1 MPQVKE
7 WDIWVRS
14 TDVDA
19 DGIVNNSVYFQY
31 FEQARLEHMAE
42 LGLIR
47 RGRAQGEA
55 KDQYDRSFTLAQ
67 TSCTFRAPLRHRD
80 WVTVRC
86 WTSEVR
92 TRSFSFAYEIRM
104 RDEPEKLAAEGSSAQ
119 VWLDAEGKPTPL
131 PPPLK
136 DSLERSMQ

>member
-1 MPQVKE
+1 MPHITS

-19 DGIVNNSVYFQY
+19 DGVVNNAVYFQF
-31 FEQARLEHMAE
+31 FEQARLEHMAD

-55 KDQYDRSFTLAQ
+55 EEQYDRSFTIAE
-67 TSCTFRAPLRHRD
+67 TRCVFRAPLRHRD

-92 TRSFSFAYEIRM
+92 TRSFSFVYEIRM
-104 RDEPEKLAAEGSSAQ
+104 RDDPEMPVAEGTSAQ
-119 VWLDAEGKPTPL
+119 VWLDTEGKPTPL

-136 DSLERSMQ
+136 ESLERSMQ

>member
-1 MPQVKE
+1 
-7 WDIWVRS
+7 
-14 TDVDA
+14 VDS
-19 DGIVNNSVYFQY
+19 DGVVNNARYFEY

-42 LGLIR
+42 LGLI
-47 RGRAQGEA
+47 GRTYMGSQGA
-55 KDQYDRSFTLAQ
+55 AGDRYDRSFTLAQ

-104 RDEPEKLAAEGSSAQ
+104 RDERDKLVAEGSSAQ

-131 PPPLK
+131 PPHLK
-136 DSLERSMQ
+136 ESLEKSLA